1 MFSKSFCSLFPV
13 HLTGLINVAT
23 SAVYF
28 RYQTPWSLI
37 LFCVSHVIGS
47 LATIYWDL
55 IMDWGLLNRDS
66 KNRYLRDDLVLDNK
80 IWYYLAM
87 VQDVALRFF
96 WVILISLRWSLNL
109 TESQLIW
116 VPTIFSVFEIWRR
129 SIWNF
134 FRLENEHLNNCGDF
148 RVMRNCFDVQKIKM
162 ERARRKSIFKV
173 E

>member
-1 MFSKSFCSLFPV
+1 
-13 HLTGLINVAT
+13 
-23 SAVYF
+23 
-28 RYQTPWSLI
+28 
-37 LFCVSHVIGS
+37 
-47 LATIYWDL
+47 
-55 IMDWGLLNRDS
+55 MDWGLLNRDS